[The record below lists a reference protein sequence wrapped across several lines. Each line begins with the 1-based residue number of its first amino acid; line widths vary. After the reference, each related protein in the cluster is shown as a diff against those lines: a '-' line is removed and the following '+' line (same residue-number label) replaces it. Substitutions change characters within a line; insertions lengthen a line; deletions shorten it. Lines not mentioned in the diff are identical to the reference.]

1 MPLTIPDDLL
11 KRMGMT
17 EQEARIEIA
26 CRLYDAQIIGKPTAT
41 RLAELTRP
49 EFEGELVERG
59 LAVLRMDEQY
69 VREEIE
75 AAERLSQSP
84 LRSARSGEPLKGS

>member
-26 CRLYDAQIIGKPTAT
+26 CRLFDAQIISKPTAT

-49 EFEGELVERG
+49 AFEGELMERG

-69 VREEIE
+69 VREELE
-75 AAERLSQSP
+75 AVERWRRSHEINGGAE
-84 LRSARSGEPLKGS
+84 AH